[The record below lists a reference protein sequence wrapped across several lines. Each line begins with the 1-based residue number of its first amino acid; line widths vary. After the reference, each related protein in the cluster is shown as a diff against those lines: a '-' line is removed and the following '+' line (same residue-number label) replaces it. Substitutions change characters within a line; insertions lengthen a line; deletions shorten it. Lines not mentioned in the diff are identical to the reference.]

1 MVKYVALMTSLYVL
15 NGRVN
20 GLFIWSEIALLMALI
35 PTLKWF
41 CLPVCVC
48 LYVCVQPGTIDP
60 SCSQRAVSSHRIG
73 NGGFFAGFCVFHCF
87 MSSAPLYFSM
97 SVCPHWPC
105 EKQCGHLSS
114 DIKGELYCFLPS
126 AERYSNKWIPLYH
139 FPSIWTKRFLISHP
153 SGNYIL
159 KMPVCWS
166 VILQI

>member
-1 MVKYVALMTSLYVL
+1 MASLYVL
-15 NGRVN
+15 NGCVN
-20 GLFIWSEIALLMALI
+20 GLFIWTEIALLMALI

-48 LYVCVQPGTIDP
+48 VCPCVCSLALSIPP
-60 SCSQRAVSSHRIG
+60 CSQRAVSSHRIG
-73 NGGFFAGFCVFHCF
+73 NGGFSAGSCDFHSF

-105 EKQCGHLSS
+105 KKQCGHLSS
-114 DIKGELYCFLPS
+114 DIKRELYCFPPS
-126 AERYSNKWIPLYH
+126 AERYSNKRFPLYH
-139 FPSIWTKRFLISHP
+139 FPSIWTKRLLISCP